1 MFNIHFVLSC
11 RKTMTLLVD
20 ALKNLR
26 VNTEEGWIDRGTFLF
41 VQVKTQLTI
50 AANEIGVLAS
60 VIQRISAVSYVFGML
75 FVEILLLAQM
85 DISLVYCAAWTIL
98 LEIELINS
106 DGSLARK
113 AMR

>member
-1 MFNIHFVLSC
+1 
-11 RKTMTLLVD
+11 LLIE

-26 VNTEEGWIDRGTFLF
+26 VNTEEGWIDKGTFLF
-41 VQVKTQLTI
+41 VQAKTQLAI
-50 AANEIGVLAS
+50 AATEIGVLAS
-60 VIQRISAVSYVFGML
+60 VIQRLSAVSYVFGML
-75 FVEILLLAQM
+75 VVELFLLAQM

-98 LEIELINS
+98 VEIDLINS

>member
-1 MFNIHFVLSC
+1 MLIE
-11 RKTMTLLVD
+11 

-50 AANEIGVLAS
+50 AAAEIGVLAS
-60 VIQRISAVSYVFGML
+60 VIQRLSAVSYVFGML
-75 FVEILLLAQM
+75 VVELFLLAQM
-85 DISLVYCAAWTIL
+85 DISLVYCAAWSIL
-98 LEIELINS
+98 VEIDLINS